1 MPSPFESFAHE
12 HLSRRR
18 LGGGSLSGSTSCS
31 LFRFIAIIVRH
42 VPFSSLST
50 IPDNRKSDW
59 ALKAQFRLLQD
70 VHVWVHLRLK
80 STSWACDKLEG
91 NKSFQAQTIKRS
103 RQQLHMEVSII
114 CKCHIIKHPCPPQH
128 SPHQVPETLGSSKR
142 GCNSLGPQRSPLW
155 SQEKGTRRNSCRHQW
170 PTHSG
175 LPSQFRMWS
184 LC

>member
-12 HLSRRR
+12 HFPRRR
-18 LGGGSLSGSTSCS
+18 LGGGSLSGSTSWS

-50 IPDNRKSDW
+50 
-59 ALKAQFRLLQD
+59 FRITGRVIERSRLNFVFFRN

-114 CKCHIIKHPCPPQH
+114 CKSHIIKHPCPPQH

-155 SQEKGTRRNSCRHQW
+155 SQEKGTRRNSCRHQ
-170 PTHSG
+170 
-175 LPSQFRMWS
+175 
-184 LC
+184 